1 MLEKIPSDMVPPLD
15 IWDQNSGI
23 RRCLTCLITRFRRQH
38 PDTDLPF
45 VYPKLDLRTLA
56 ELFFQ
61 AVLLKE
67 LEGDE
72 QPLRPYLLGSLSLDR
87 RNVALFSSQSR
98 IRCIELG
105 WSDPK
110 FFQDCFERL
119 SFTQSLIKPVSAG
132 HIHTRH
138 VAPFLLVPYKSG
150 RSIGVN
156 MSHEFHCGPMLYG
169 PNES

>member
-1 MLEKIPSDMVPPLD
+1 MLEKIPSDMVLPLG
-15 IWDQNSGI
+15 ILYQSSGI
-23 RRCLTCLITRFRRQH
+23 RQCLSCLIAGFRRQH
-38 PDTDLPF
+38 LDTNLPF

-67 LEGDE
+67 VEGDE
-72 QPLRPYLLGSLSLDR
+72 QSLRPYLVGTLSLDR

-105 WSDPK
+105 WSDLK

-119 SFTQSLIKPVSAG
+119 SFTQSLIKPVSAA

-138 VAPFLLVPYKSG
+138 VAPVIVGALQ
-150 RSIGVN
+150 I
-156 MSHEFHCGPMLYG
+156 
-169 PNES
+169 